1 MISEWELPPERLERA
16 VFHMAYSK
24 GEDIVHWGR
33 SGLECPLTEQG
44 KEPTFPVSWT
54 SVQAIRLLYK
64 RDHDPISRYVL
75 KENSV
80 PQRKGKN
87 VCIQVRVSDGL
98 SQRGSVFL
106 KPWVKA
112 YCSAQHFL
120 CMTPG
125 SFTLCTAAESFLL
138 RVALL
143 LKPVVTFPSF
153 DAQSESTKKCFFYT
167 QPSDFDCL
175 MILDTGMLVPYKTR
189 EISEK
194 LWINKNYPEISSLWV
209 LRRQKI

>member
-1 MISEWELPPERLERA
+1 MRQLSTERLEGA
-16 VFHMAYSK
+16 IFHMAYSK
-24 GEDIVHWGR
+24 GEDIVQWGR

-44 KEPTFPVSWT
+44 KKPTFPVSWT

-80 PQRKGKN
+80 PQRKGRN

-98 SQRGSVFL
+98 SQGGSVFL
-106 KPWVKA
+106 KPWAKA

-125 SFTLCTAAESFLL
+125 SFTLCTASESFLL
-138 RVALL
+138 SMALL
-143 LKPVVTFPSF
+143 LKSVVTFSSS
-153 DAQSESTKKCFFYT
+153 DAQSESTKKWDFF
-167 QPSDFDCL
+167 
-175 MILDTGMLVPYKTR
+175 
-189 EISEK
+189 
-194 LWINKNYPEISSLWV
+194 ISSPLTLIVLWF
-209 LRRQKI
+209 